1 LFAVAAATGAGCLK
15 HFPPLQAQFSAE
27 QIASPVV
34 RQQLDQYWQQF
45 SRTELSGRDGV
56 KFCLYSRTTLPAWR
70 KPVAALLVVPGRIE
84 AAHKYAEV
92 VQDALCSGYQVFVLD
107 HRGQGLA
114 QRPAPNP
121 QLGDIAD
128 FQLYVDDLTLAISHI
143 RSKTDLPMLAL
154 AHSMGGAILYRY
166 LQTTAL
172 PLLDAAVFSAPM
184 FGIPTGPLPA
194 LAALLAS
201 LMHRINKAVS
211 TRGWFVTG
219 QTQYQPQ
226 PFAGN
231 DLTNCP
237 QRYQWFRDLYQQYP
251 AYQLGGVSWAWLDA
265 ALRACRQI
273 RQEQAPQLPMLVL
286 QAGADTVVDNNAHT
300 ILANEHGVDLKT
312 ISAAR
317 HELLAGTDAERLQ
330 VYTLINQWLRQHG
343 AKGPDE

>member
-1 LFAVAAATGAGCLK
+1 LK

-27 QIASPVV
+27 QIANPIV

-56 KFCLYSRTTLPAWR
+56 KFCLYSKTTLPAWR

-92 VQDALCSGYQVFVLD
+92 VQDALCSGYQVFILD

-114 QRPAPNP
+114 QRPAPDQ

-172 PLLDAAVFSAPM
+172 PLLDAAAFSAPM
-184 FGIPTGPLPA
+184 FGIPAGPLPA
-194 LAALLAS
+194 LSATLAA
-201 LMHRINKAVS
+201 LMHRINRGVS
-211 TRGWFVTG
+211 TRGWFVPG
-219 QTQYQPQ
+219 QTHYQPK

-265 ALRACRQI
+265 ALQACKQI
-273 RQEQAPQLPMLVL
+273 RQDRGPQVPLLIL
-286 QAGADTVVDNNAHT
+286 QAGADTVVDNHAQNVVASLHQIPLQT
-300 ILANEHGVDLKT
+300 IPG
-312 ISAAR
+312 AR
-317 HELLAGTDAERLQ
+317 HELLAGTDTERLE
-330 VYTLINQWLRQHG
+330 VYTRLNLWLQQHAAADLG
-343 AKGPDE
+343 E